1 MWLCRFMKSTFC
13 AMAFTEHMMGLA
25 ITRQVYMNAKE
36 ITALQARLRK
46 QHWDGTFDIL
56 DVCLREERQVLVALS
71 IDFGRPVQQLLT
83 Y

>member
-1 MWLCRFMKSTFC
+1 
-13 AMAFTEHMMGLA
+13 
-25 ITRQVYMNAKE
+25 MNANE

-46 QHWDGTFDIL
+46 QHWSGTFDIL
-56 DVCLREERQVLVALS
+56 DVCLKEERHFVAWQVLVALS